1 MVGERKGMLPS
12 MLVLLGVLAV
22 AGYQNRDKIAKSLE
36 EMKSRTG
43 PDGEP
48 DPVAN
53 VLNSIGGLFGLD
65 GDKAAGPNARGNVL
79 TEGLDSLMDTFRGA
93 GEAKA
98 ADSWVTMGV
107 PTEGLTPEQV
117 EKAIGGGNIEELSR
131 RTGLSREQLLERLAT
146 AIPESV
152 DRITPGG
159 HMPASDEEVAQRLV
173 GTA

>member
-1 MVGERKGMLPS
+1 MAGERRGMLPS

-48 DPVAN
+48 DPIAS
-53 VLNSIGGLFGLD
+53 VLTSIGGLFGLD
-65 GDKAAGPNARGNVL
+65 GDKAEGQPKSGNVL
-79 TEGLDSLMDTFRGA
+79 TEGLDNLMETFRGA
-93 GEAKA
+93 GQAKV

-107 PTEGLTPEQV
+107 PTEGLTPRQV
-117 EKAIGGGNIEELSR
+117 EEAVGSDNINELTR
-131 RTGLSREQLLERLAT
+131 RTGLSRDELLERLAT

-159 HMPASDEEVAQRLV
+159 HMPASDDEVAQRLV
-173 GTA
+173 GPV